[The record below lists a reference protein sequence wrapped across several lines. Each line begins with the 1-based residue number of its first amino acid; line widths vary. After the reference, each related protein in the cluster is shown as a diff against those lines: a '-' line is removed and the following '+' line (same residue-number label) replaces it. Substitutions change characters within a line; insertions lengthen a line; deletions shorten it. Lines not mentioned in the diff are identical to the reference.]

1 MELMTPNQVVL
12 LTRDDH
18 LQGKWLTS
26 LYEALMARGMEAQ
39 LLPLSKFTN
48 IEPSWRCLVNRV
60 SDASPAS
67 DVMICN
73 AALRAAQLR
82 GVKTIN
88 GLPSFSI
95 GTSKMLHHELFNS
108 VGVETPHSIII
119 TSDMTVTHI
128 VDAVETAGMKY
139 PLLLKPN
146 RGGFG
151 KGISTISTK
160 DAFTS
165 KIIEDIFSHD
175 KFAVLQQFIENPL
188 DGFIYRVFFL
198 DKEVQCAVRVKT
210 AGTDGFN
217 ACVCSVPFE
226 TWDCPPSIAND
237 VKLMAEK
244 SGADCGS
251 VEFMYI
257 VGEHS
262 NGNSLDPKPLYFDFN
277 LLTTLPSKA
286 CYDQFAEYIL
296 REIQATSD
304 GL

>member
-119 TSDMTVTHI
+119 TSDMTVSHI
-128 VDAVETAGMKY
+128 VNAVETAGMKY

-151 KGISTISTK
+151 KGISIISTK

-165 KIIEDIFSHD
+165 KIIQEVFAHD

-188 DGFIYRVFFL
+188 DGCIYRVFFL
-198 DKEVQCAVRVKT
+198 GAEVQCAVQVKAT
-210 AGTDGFN
+210 GIDGFN
-217 ACVCSVPFE
+217 TCVCSVPFKA
-226 TWDCPPSIAND
+226 WSCPPDIADD
-237 VKLMAEK
+237 VKLMVEK

-251 VEFMYI
+251 VEFLYTTTE
-257 VGEHS
+257 GDS
-262 NGNSLDPKPLYFDFN
+262 NSSDPRPLYFDFN
-277 LLTTLPSKA
+277 LLSTLPDKIY
-286 CYDQFAEYIL
+286 YDQLAEFIL
-296 REIQATSD
+296 RD
-304 GL
+304 V